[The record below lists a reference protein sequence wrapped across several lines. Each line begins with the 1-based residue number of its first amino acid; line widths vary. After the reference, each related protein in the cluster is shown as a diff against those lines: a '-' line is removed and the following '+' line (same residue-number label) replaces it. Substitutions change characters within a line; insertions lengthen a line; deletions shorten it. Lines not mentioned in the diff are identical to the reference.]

1 MFNKINRGN
10 RKALDRLVDLISEA
24 QMLGYTNAVDLAQY
38 LLDNGVCDN
47 AEVIRQIRI
56 WGGDC

>member
-24 QMLGYTNAVDLAQY
+24 QMLGYTNAVGLAQY